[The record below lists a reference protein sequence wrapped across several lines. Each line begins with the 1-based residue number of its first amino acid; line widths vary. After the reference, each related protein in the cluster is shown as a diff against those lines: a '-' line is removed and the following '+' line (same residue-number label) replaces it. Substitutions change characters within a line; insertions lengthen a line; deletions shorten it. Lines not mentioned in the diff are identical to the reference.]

1 MAGHG
6 CNTEAIEIKHLVNT
20 KQERTQ
26 GAPMAGWHCII
37 VLALGPGVAALFGND
52 FSFCSKSKF
61 VFYNTVNSEVS
72 NEK

>member
-52 FSFCSKSKF
+52 FFILF
-61 VFYNTVNSEVS
+61 QIQVRFL
-72 NEK
+72 